1 MLEQNPGDSSDSV
14 ATFCRVRSGLPLPF
28 LSLGVALLTAGA
40 LAALALSGPVSSGS
54 APAPT
59 GPGAVQIGG
68 EQPPMEFSPGPST
81 PAAVK
86 LTPSPPSAGPVAVT
100 PPPHSNPVVTP
111 EAETPRESV
120 AGTTVVP
127 TAALPPVPSEA
138 LPIAPSSVPWT

>member
-1 MLEQNPGDSSDSV
+1 MLEQNAGDSSESV

-40 LAALALSGPVSSGS
+40 LAAIALSGPVSSGS

-59 GPGAVQIGG
+59 GPRAVIGG
-68 EQPPMEFSPGPST
+68 EQPPMEFSPGPSA
-81 PAAVK
+81 PAAVR
-86 LTPSPPSAGPVAVT
+86 LTPTPSGGPAVVT

-120 AGTTVVP
+120 AGTTAVP
-127 TAALPPVPSEA
+127 T
-138 LPIAPSSVPWT
+138 